1 MKKDMFLPY
10 REFLRRIILSV
21 ETPEQLKICYDMIDR
36 FIEVFKLSVGI
47 SELNEAQG
55 ELYDAY
61 QLKNDTITII

>member
-47 SELNEAQG
+47 SELNEAQC